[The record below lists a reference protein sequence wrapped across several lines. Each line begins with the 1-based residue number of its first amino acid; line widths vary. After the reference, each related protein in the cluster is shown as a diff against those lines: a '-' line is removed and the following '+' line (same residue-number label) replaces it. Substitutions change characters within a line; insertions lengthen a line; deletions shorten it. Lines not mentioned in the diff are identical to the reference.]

1 MRFAFGLYI
10 VLGIAIFYNVFRLSL
25 ISGIILVI
33 NLYLMSLSIT
43 DIEYAATL
51 ARISLTEEEKSLYL
65 GQFATILTYFDVLS
79 ELDVASVEPIYQ
91 VTGQENVY
99 REDEVV
105 NASRQKDMVANA
117 PVSDKGSIQVPSVM

>member
-1 MRFAFGLYI
+1 
-10 VLGIAIFYNVFRLSL
+10 
-25 ISGIILVI
+25 
-33 NLYLMSLSIT
+33 MSLSIT